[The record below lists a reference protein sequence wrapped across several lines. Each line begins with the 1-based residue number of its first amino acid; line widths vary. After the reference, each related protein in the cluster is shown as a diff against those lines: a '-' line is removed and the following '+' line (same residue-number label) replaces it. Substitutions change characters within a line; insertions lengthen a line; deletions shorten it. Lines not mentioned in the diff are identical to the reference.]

1 MFSVLAFYCKR
12 VYLVPKQVRI
22 LFVYLIGYIS
32 VLVAFMV
39 FVIVNG
45 SIVVG
50 DKAAHEAAV
59 HFPQVWNLWRLH
71 IYQENIPN
79 QWLYLLSKI
88 FYFSLF
94 FTLFAPSIA
103 FTYIGPAIGTLRRR
117 WILAILAI
125 ILSMVI
131 IHKNTIVHPYMLADN
146 RHYVFYVWN
155 KFYGRYSWCRFAM
168 APFYLVSTII
178 LYHSIS
184 VRSAGFQLV
193 YALCTIVSIA
203 LQQLIEFRYFIIPFL
218 IARLSIA
225 SVKFKL
231 IIFELV
237 MYLTINA
244 IIFYLF
250 STKEIYWNDY
260 DYVQRLIW

>member
-79 QWLYLLSKI
+79 LMTLSALKD
-88 FYFSLF
+88 FLF
-94 FTLFAPSIA
+94 QF
-103 FTYIGPAIGTLRRR
+103 
-117 WILAILAI
+117 ILH
-125 ILSMVI
+125 V
-131 IHKNTIVHPYMLADN
+131 
-146 RHYVFYVWN
+146 
-155 KFYGRYSWCRFAM
+155 
-168 APFYLVSTII
+168 
-178 LYHSIS
+178 
-184 VRSAGFQLV
+184 VRSIYCIHV
-193 YALCTIVSIA
+193 HWS
-203 LQQLIEFRYFIIPFL
+203 
-218 IARLSIA
+218 S
-225 SVKFKL
+225 
-231 IIFELV
+231 
-237 MYLTINA
+237 
-244 IIFYLF
+244 
-250 STKEIYWNDY
+250 YWNIAKTLDSGHTCHY
-260 DYVQRLIW
+260 LINGYNS